1 MISMEKDKRL
11 LHQIEEL
18 ESMEQHDAGALVAEL
33 SENQNKIKIK
43 YHLYY
48 DAKKDQAWIHDYYRH
63 IQFGTHPIRLT
74 KDLQRLIRTT
84 HLTEHPYYVSK
95 DQYLYTWVDLQP
107 DGQLKSI
114 YSGVPK
120 NPKQVIE
127 EEFETIQKRF
137 ERYRGLLQTPQ
148 VSSQE
153 FDEEL
158 QNIASQH
165 KFNAEHIVP
174 QSWFRAKEPMKGD
187 LHHLFAC
194 EPKCNRIRSNFPY
207 YEFDA
212 MAESTRFRNDCGL
225 YETNR
230 FEPEYGKG
238 TAARATLYFILRY
251 PEEINETFR
260 REINIPLMIRW
271 HEQYPASDYEKHRN
285 QAIYEIQGNR
295 NPFIDFPDLVYHVA
309 F

>member
-1 MISMEKDKRL
+1 MENDKRL
-11 LHQIEEL
+11 LHQLEEL
-18 ESMEQHDAGALVAEL
+18 ESMERHDADALVAGL
-33 SENQNKIKIK
+33 AENQNKIKK
-43 YHLYY
+43 DAQLYY
-48 DAKKDQAWIHDYYRH
+48 DERKDHAWIKDYYRGIH
-63 IQFGTHPIRLT
+63 FTHSSPIQLGR
-74 KDLQRLIRTT
+74 DLQELIRTT
-84 HLTEHPYYVSK
+84 HRITHPYYVSK

-114 YSGVPK
+114 YSGIQK

-127 EEFETIQKRF
+127 EEFETIRKRF
-137 ERYRGLLQTPQ
+137 ERYRDLLLNPQ
-148 VSSQE
+148 VTSQE
-153 FDEEL
+153 FDQEV
-158 QNIASQH
+158 QSIASQH

-194 EPKCNRIRSNFPY
+194 EPKCNRIRANFPY
-207 YEFDA
+207 YEFNAIAD
-212 MAESTRFRNDCGL
+212 STRFRNDCGI

-251 PEEINETFR
+251 PEEINEDFR

-271 HEQYPASDYEKHRN
+271 HAQFPATDYEKHRN

-295 NPFIDFPDLVYHVA
+295 NPFIDFPDLVNKVA
-309 F
+309 L